1 MLFRLVTP
9 VTNFLKPKP
18 AQPAAAKA
26 VPELLVTLAEVRAK
40 KADLE
45 RQEKE
50 IVAAT
55 QAGLRAQQEAL
66 EGLKKKIQECGIE
79 IDSSRPA

>member
-9 VTNFLKPKP
+9 VANFLKPKAP
-18 AQPAAAKA
+18 QIPHAPQAKS
-26 VPELLVTLAEVRAK
+26 VPELLVSLAAVRAK

-45 RQEKE
+45 REEKE

-55 QAGLRAQQEAL
+55 QAGWRAQQEAL
-66 EGLKKKIQECGIE
+66 EGLKRKLQECGIE
-79 IDSSRPA
+79 S

>member
-9 VTNFLKPKP
+9 VANFLKPKA
-18 AQPAAAKA
+18 AQVPQAKT
-26 VPELLVTLAEVRAK
+26 VPELLVSLAAVRAR

-45 RQEKE
+45 REEKE

-55 QAGLRAQQEAL
+55 QAGMRAQQEAV
-66 EGLKKKIQECGIE
+66 EALKRKLQECGIE
-79 IDSSRPA
+79 S